1 MGLTDV
7 PTSFGSS
14 FLIRTFFPASLATAI
29 YSWAFYDVLRDSFWF
44 GLSFEN
50 KILILI
56 MISLFIGILL
66 NICDLYIYQFYEGL
80 WGWPDFIKRFFYN
93 RQIKKFTKLDIELK
107 TIEKLIAKFEHSGR
121 KNEEMLWMLT
131 KKSRQL
137 SAELR
142 KFPYN
147 PDNNRY
153 LFCWNEIPGKGS
165 RALKDF
171 ITQNFGVNWVKNAYI
186 EKLEND
192 MTIKVSFKNQTL
204 LFKLND
210 DKTNANLTIE
220 DGRTDEFIVKTDNN
234 NINIYYNSY
243 TERYPENPTEFGNIM
258 AEYEFYSRNQYEMHM
273 MVFWQ
278 HIWLIMPK
286 ELREDIDLRGAK
298 ADFNV
303 YISFILLTFAFV
315 GTLVFIFQPDSWYK
329 IFYWYIPLKAMI
341 SVALSLLGWYIFY
354 KLSVSEHKI
363 YGRYIKAI
371 FDIYRFELARK
382 INIVTSDFPEIEKQT
397 WKKWKNF
404 LLDYRLPEK

>member
-29 YSWAFYDVLRDSFWF
+29 YSLAFYDVLRNSFWF

-56 MISLFIGILL
+56 IISLIIGILL
-66 NICDLYIYQFYEGL
+66 NIFDLYIYQFYEGIF
-80 WGWPDFIKRFFYN
+80 GWPDFIKKFFYN
-93 RQIKKFTKLDIELK
+93 RQIKKFTKLDTELK
-107 TIEKLIAKFEHSGR
+107 TTEKLRNEFKNSDGENQAKF
-121 KNEEMLWMLT
+121 WMLT

-147 PDNNRY
+147 PRNNRY
-153 LFCWNEIPGKGS
+153 LFCWNEIPGKES

-171 ITQNFGVNWVKNAYI
+171 LVQNFGVKWVKNSNI

-192 MTIKVSFKNQTL
+192 MIIKMSFKNHTL
-204 LFKLND
+204 LLKLND
-210 DKTNANLTIE
+210 DKTNVNLSID
-220 DGRTDEFIVKTDNN
+220 DGRTDEFIVKTDSSK
-234 NINIYYNSY
+234 INIYYNSY

-258 AEYEFYSRNQYEMHM
+258 AEYELYSRNQYEMHM

-286 ELREDIDLRGAK
+286 ELREDLDMRSAK

-315 GTLVFIFQPDSWYK
+315 GTSAFIYQQDSWCK
-329 IFYWYIPLKAMI
+329 ILYWYIPLKALI
-341 SVALSLLGWYIFY
+341 SAALSILGWYIFY
-354 KLSVSEHKI
+354 KLSVSEHKT
-363 YGRYIKAI
+363 YGRYVKAI
-371 FDIYRFELARK
+371 FDIYRFELAK
-382 INIVTSDFPEIEKQT
+382 KMNIVISDFPEIEKET
-397 WKKWKNF
+397 WKQWKNF
-404 LLDYRLPEK
+404 LLDYKIPEK